1 MKRILLATT
10 ALCFGAGTAVAQ
22 DMGMAPMLK
31 LSGEAEMGVAGS
43 KDDDAR
49 FHTDMDVTFKATGMM
64 DGGVSWSA
72 DVDLDEVSDDTNTT
86 AGPPAQTVDAATQD
100 DDDDGGVTISISQP
114 EGFGTLTM
122 GDTDGA
128 LDWAMT
134 EIGSG
139 GIRSDSEHAAY
150 SGNNGLDTEYDGQVL
165 RYDRAIGSG
174 FSFGASV
181 MLDDD
186 TGGTEGSDTADPI
199 IGLGGQYAMPMA
211 GGMLTLGAGY
221 QAGEYDNEVSSLDS
235 VADRYSEKA
244 DAQAVGASAKMDF
257 GGDAGGFSVILNGSM
272 IDADGSVTSGEGS
285 AARTSTLDLEGT
297 HFGLG
302 LGYTVGAVSLGVNVG
317 SINGEA
323 VYDPD
328 NRTVTAAQS
337 DRILGD
343 VTVTGVGFDAA
354 YDLGGGASLQFGIG
368 SSETEYDHTREADG
382 TNPGRTTASVTG
394 DSNTDTYKWSL
405 GVAFK
410 F

>member
-1 MKRILLATT
+1 MKRVLLATA
-10 ALCFGAGTAVAQ
+10 ALGLGAGTAAAQ
-22 DMGMAPMLK
+22 DMGMAPTLK

-43 KDDDAR
+43 KDDSVR
-49 FHTDMDVTFKATGMM
+49 FHTDIDVTFKATGTM
-64 DGGVSWSA
+64 DSGVAWSA
-72 DVDLDEVSDDTNTT
+72 DVDLDE
-86 AGPPAQTVDAATQD
+86 AGRGSPAHNEEGH
-100 DDDDGGVTISISQP
+100 GGVVVSISDP
-114 EGFGTLTM
+114 DGFGTLTL

-134 EIGSG
+134 DIGSG

-150 SGNNGLDTEYDGQVL
+150 SGNAGLDTEYDGQVL

-186 TGGTEGSDTADPI
+186 IDGKDGGDTADPI
-199 IGLGGQYAMPMA
+199 IGLGGQYEMPMA

-221 QAGEYDNEVSSLDS
+221 QAGEYDNEYSSLES
-235 VADRYSEKA
+235 VAGSYSEKA
-244 DAQAVGASAKMDF
+244 DAQAIGASAKMDF

-272 IDADGSVTSGEGS
+272 IDADGSVTSGEGD
-285 AARTSTLDLEGT
+285 AARTSTLDIEGT
-297 HFGLG
+297 HLGLG

-328 NRTVTAAQS
+328 NRAVTAAQS

-354 YDLGGGASLQFGIG
+354 YSLGGGASLMFGIG
-368 SSETEYDHTREADG
+368 SSETEFDYTREADG
-382 TNPGRTTASVTG
+382 TTPDDDDASVEN

-405 GVAFK
+405 GVKFK